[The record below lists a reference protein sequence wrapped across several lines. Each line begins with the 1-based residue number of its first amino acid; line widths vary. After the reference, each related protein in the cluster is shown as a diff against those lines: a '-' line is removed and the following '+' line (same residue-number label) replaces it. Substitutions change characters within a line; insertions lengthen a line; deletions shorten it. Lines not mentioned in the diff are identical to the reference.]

1 MANDLSGFLDTTPGD
16 TPDPILLPEG
26 TYGFVFKSYRADE
39 VGENQNTKVTV
50 RAQATDVVE
59 SDLDDGD
66 LEHAKPVRLEYWATE
81 RALAHDSSNI
91 SLKAYLRTVLDMSST
106 EMEELPY
113 SQLLEMAIGQTFKG
127 VVKHEM
133 VGKNKDILIASVARV
148 LAA

>member
-1 MANDLSGFLDTTPGD
+1 MAEDLSGFLDTTPGD

-26 TYGFVFKSYRADE
+26 TYGFIFKSYRADE

-50 RAQATDVVE
+50 RAQATDVIE
-59 SDLDDGD
+59 SDLDEGE
-66 LEHAKPVRLEYWATE
+66 LAHAKPVRLEYWATPK
-81 RALAHDSSNI
+81 ALSHDSSNI
-91 SLKAYLRTVLDMSST
+91 SLKAFLRVALDMSAD
-106 EMEELPY
+106 EMAELPF
-113 SQLLEMAIGQTFKG
+113 SQLLEMSIGQAFKG